1 MERRPTVDVCRVDV
15 CAERDEGGD
24 ALDHPRRREVAE
36 LVRRRRAAREQLG
49 PRGVQHRRNLAGVA
63 GAKRVGE
70 RRRSPAV
77 ETGGVGARAEQ
88 HAHAGK
94 VTLGG
99 RDVQRRA
106 LVVVVRISGGA
117 ALEHESKQR
126 CLARL
131 HQLAQLGCGAD
142 TLERELPS
150 GGAQRRGD
158 VVMAVPNRLTQRR
171 HARRVLRRRIRS
183 PLEQRPHGWHTAKG
197 CSHVQRGPSV
207 EVPRVG
213 VGANLERQAEGHRL
227 PAVSE
232 RLQLR
237 RRGEPVGAERPS
249 ARVEQASEPGV
260 RRTHRLVEGREAA
273 AIDGVDA
280 GAALQQ

>member
-1 MERRPTVDVCRVDV
+1 MP
-15 CAERDEGGD
+15 CA
-24 ALDHPRRREVAE
+24 
-36 LVRRRRAAREQLG
+36 RAATVRVVESRE
-49 PRGVQHRRNLAGVA
+49 
-63 GAKRVGE
+63 RVGMQQE
-70 RRRSPAV
+70 S
-77 ETGGVGARAEQ
+77 ARGSRE
-88 HAHAGK
+88 
-94 VTLGG
+94 G
-99 RDVQRRA
+99 RGEG
-106 LVVVVRISGGA
+106 SGG
-117 ALEHESKQR
+117 EVPR
-126 CLARL
+126 LARL